1 MKKTIYMLCAI
12 LLLAGCTG
20 LRAPAVQEARLYLLD
35 ARAAPRSLPERRNL
49 VIAVGMPHAQPGF
62 DTPRIAYVQQ
72 AHELSYYALHRWVA
86 SPAHMLAPL
95 LVQTLEQ
102 SGGFRAVVQA
112 PGAAMADL
120 RLDSELLRLQQD
132 FDVKPSREQVVL
144 RIQLSDLHSGRILAS
159 RVFAESEPAP
169 SEDAYGGV
177 IAANR
182 ALQRILE
189 QLPEFCMH
197 AVR

>member
-1 MKKTIYMLCAI
+1 MKKIICTLFAT
-12 LLLAGCTG
+12 LLLAGCAG
-20 LRAPAVQEARLYLLD
+20 LHAPAAQDVDLYLLD
-35 ARAAPRSLPERRNL
+35 AHAVSKALPEQRNL
-49 VIAVGMPHAQPGF
+49 VLAVGMPHAQPGF
-62 DTPRIAYVQQ
+62 DTPRIAYVQR
-72 AHELSYYALHRWVA
+72 AHELDYYALSRWA
-86 SPAHMLAPL
+86 APPAHMLAPL

-120 RLDSELLRLQQD
+120 RLDTELLRLQQD
-132 FDVKPSREQVVL
+132 FDIKPSREQVVL
-144 RIQLSDLHSGRILAS
+144 RVQLIELHSGRILAS

-189 QLPEFCMH
+189 QLPEFCVR